1 MNKDYKA
8 RDEIIFGKYDP
19 NSYFGGCKRFSCSK
33 ETIQTLIDNDFIDL
47 EECQNCSPT
56 TKEFMEY
63 VNDLNDVIFN
73 CYAISPNRDDYR
85 VTIEGLDVEVKD
97 DDYDNISYL
106 VETFHYAD
114 EFGFEHN
121 GDSFFLHAWW
131 D

>member
-1 MNKDYKA
+1 MNKDYKT
-8 RDEIIFGKYDP
+8 RDKIIFGEYNP
-19 NSYFGGCKRFSCSK
+19 NSYFGGCCRFTCSK
-33 ETIQTLIDNDFIDL
+33 EVMQTLIDNDYIDPN
-47 EECQNCSPT
+47 ECQNYSPT

-63 VNDLNDVIFN
+63 VENFDDVRFN
-73 CYAISPNRDDYR
+73 CYAISPERSDYR
-85 VTIEGLDVEVKD
+85 ITIEGLDIEVKD

-106 VETFHYAD
+106 VETFRYAD